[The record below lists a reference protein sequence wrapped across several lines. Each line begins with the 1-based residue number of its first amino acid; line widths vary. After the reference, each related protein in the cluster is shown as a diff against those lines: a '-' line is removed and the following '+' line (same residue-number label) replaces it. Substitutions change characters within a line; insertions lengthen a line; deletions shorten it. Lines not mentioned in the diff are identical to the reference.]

1 MFVYFP
7 GAYVSYMR
15 SCTDG
20 FYTGQK
26 VEMLAKRVK
35 PDNLTECAY
44 DLLSGFVFCVT
55 LCHTDYCNGP
65 RPCEISTAVKTD
77 SFISLYSVVALIVY
91 KISRRWNTN
100 WLDKHIEWK
109 ILKFYWVWT
118 NTLNA
123 EYIYFT
129 AFAVE
134 HCLNV
139 CGFCCK
145 QYMTKIRKTY
155 CNLCKHDTSDP

>member
-1 MFVYFP
+1 MSQVFLLIFVALLTDLPISNGISCYVCEKTTSEKTCISGERLVHDRLKGGRFVRNCTSDNYCLIEAIINAG

-91 KISRRWNTN
+91 KISRR
-100 WLDKHIEWK
+100 
-109 ILKFYWVWT
+109 
-118 NTLNA
+118 
-123 EYIYFT
+123 
-129 AFAVE
+129 
-134 HCLNV
+134 
-139 CGFCCK
+139 
-145 QYMTKIRKTY
+145 
-155 CNLCKHDTSDP
+155 